1 MDEKYIL
8 EPEDVLKWISYGTQR
23 RSVAAT
29 KMNERSSRS
38 HTVFTFVL
46 EQKLFDGSTRTSKLN
61 LVDLAGSERIDTA
74 QTSGSTK
81 EETKNI
87 NKSLYYL
94 QYCIINL
101 STTKSSGGGISGGS
115 VSSQS
120 QDKGKSYVNFRNSKL
135 TRILKDALGGNSK
148 TTLICAASMHK

>member
-1 MDEKYIL
+1 MIEGIEEKYIR
-8 EPEDVLKWISYGTQR
+8 EPEEILQWLSEGTKC

-38 HTVFTFVL
+38 HTVFSLKL
-46 EQKLFDGSTRTSKLN
+46 EQKVFDGTSRMSKLS
-61 LVDLAGSERIDTA
+61 LVDLAGSERLDLA
-74 QTSGSTK
+74 QTSGQSK

-87 NKSLYYL
+87 NRSLYYL

-101 STTKSSGGGISGGS
+101 SEKR
-115 VSSQS
+115 
-120 QDKGKSYVNFRNSKL
+120 KGFEEKERYVNFRNSKL

-148 TTLICAASMHK
+148 TTLICAASMNRMHQ